1 MKRRLVIPYARIPYA
16 RIPYARAIA
25 TAVLVA
31 AALASAPR
39 SEAAQDAGGFISRLG
54 NEAIQMLD
62 HSVPPTQRAAR
73 FRQLFESDFD
83 LPELARF
90 VLGPY
95 GRSLTPAQQQE
106 FLGLFRES
114 LVQAYSDKLARYSGE
129 PFRVTGSRPSGDETI
144 VTSEVRKSSGTP
156 VAIDWHVADR
166 GGRDLVTD
174 VAIDGVSMKVAQ
186 RDAFAGIIQR
196 NGGRA
201 DSLLAA
207 LRQQLTSVPKG

>member
-1 MKRRLVIPYARIPYA
+1 MRSLSPAYRHVIAA
-16 RIPYARAIA
+16 AMLGVAA
-25 TAVLVA
+25 LAVAPRVA
-31 AALASAPR
+31 AA
-39 SEAAQDAGGFISRLG
+39 QDPGAFIGSLG
-54 NEAIQMLD
+54 NEAIQVMAR
-62 HSVPPTQRAAR
+62 SVPPAQRAAR

-83 LPELARF
+83 LPDLARF

-95 GRSLTPAQQQE
+95 GRSLTPEQQQE

-114 LVQAYSDKLARYSGE
+114 LVQAYTDKLADYSDE
-129 PFRVTGSRPSGDETI
+129 PFRVTGSRPSANETI
-144 VTSEVRKSSGTP
+144 VTSQVAKSNGKP
-156 VAIDWHVADR
+156 LEIDWHVVDR

-207 LRQQLTSVPKG
+207 LRQQVRPAPKG